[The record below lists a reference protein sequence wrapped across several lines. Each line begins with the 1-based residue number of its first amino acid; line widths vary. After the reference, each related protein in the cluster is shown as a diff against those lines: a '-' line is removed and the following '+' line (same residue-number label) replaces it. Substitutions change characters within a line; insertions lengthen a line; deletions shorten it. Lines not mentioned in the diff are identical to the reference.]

1 MAERAGFEPAVLS
14 HTAFRE
20 RHLKPLG
27 HLSDVGESSKAS
39 PKGRQ
44 TRRILASAIHAPRLQ
59 QMDLPLGGIVGSRS
73 VRACRDGAESRHIVR
88 EAEQPIVRFERTTAT
103 VGPRTR

>member
-59 QMDLPLGGIVGSRS
+59 RTCCLVGWRGVAPHRARGGTTHRPFRANDLDGWPANTL
-73 VRACRDGAESRHIVR
+73 RDQLLR
-88 EAEQPIVRFERTTAT
+88 
-103 VGPRTR
+103 